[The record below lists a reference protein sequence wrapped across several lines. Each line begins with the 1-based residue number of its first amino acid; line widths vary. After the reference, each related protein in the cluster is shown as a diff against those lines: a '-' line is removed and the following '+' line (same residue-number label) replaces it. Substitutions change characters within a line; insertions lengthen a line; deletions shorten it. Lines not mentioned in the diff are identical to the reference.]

1 MKLLTVI
8 LLATS
13 IAGLTSGMASAACPD
28 ATASIG
34 GKVRTG
40 TAKAGTDAPL
50 ETDAMAKANGTA
62 KGGPVNKDGNTMPL
76 ANQEGG
82 GDKDLAT
89 SQEDVAAQQK
99 GDKTAAAKADENA
112 KSDACKD

>member
-1 MKLLTVI
+1 
-8 LLATS
+8 
-13 IAGLTSGMASAACPD
+13 
-28 ATASIG
+28 
-34 GKVRTG
+34 
-40 TAKAGTDAPL
+40 
-50 ETDAMAKANGTA
+50 
-62 KGGPVNKDGNTMPL
+62 MPL

>member
-1 MKLLTVI
+1 
-8 LLATS
+8 
-13 IAGLTSGMASAACPD
+13 MASAACPD

-34 GKVRTG
+34 GKARTG
-40 TAKAGTDAPL
+40 IAKDGTHAPP

-62 KGGPVNKDGNTMPL
+62 EGGPANKDGNTMPL

-89 SQEDVAAQQK
+89 SQEDVEAQQK
-99 GDKTAAAKADENA
+99 GDKTAAAKANENA
-112 KSDACKD
+112 TCEE